1 MKKLLIST
9 FVVLGFF
16 LIRKTEAQE
25 LPRRAILGL
34 QATALSDSLAQ
45 KHGLPHGMLVV
56 SLTPGAT
63 AQQMGIRVGD
73 ILYAVDQQP
82 VHTPQELAAVNQRLR
97 PGKALSIQV
106 LRNGKRKSLRGKA
119 LPRPLVTTPSAKV
132 SYGQVPFRQGLLR
145 TITYAPHTPGRH
157 PAVLFIPGFPCRSI
171 DDYEGTPYSQLIEGW
186 SKLGYVVMMVEKPG
200 LGDNVDT
207 PDCLQ
212 IDLFTEI
219 EAFEQG
225 LLHLRQHPGVNS
237 QEVFVFGHSM
247 GGIIAPVLSQKHDL
261 KGVMVY
267 GSPYRPWFEFA
278 ADMFR
283 FQRPA
288 LGADYIESEK
298 TMRLLHHVLYRY
310 FVLAQHPDT
319 IAAAD
324 PAYKKILEEE
334 FQHKGGDFFWSR
346 DYRYW
351 QQIDQLDLTKAWA
364 ETDERVL
371 AIWGEYDFQV
381 VNADDHKG
389 IVDIVNHYH
398 PGHATFLKLEGTNHS
413 FIKVP
418 GMVEGVK
425 QMQKRDAA
433 YNRTHFNTR
442 LVTETDAWMR
452 QVLQS
457 SPKALPGK

>member
-1 MKKLLIST
+1 MKKFLCSAFLVI
-9 FVVLGFF
+9 GIF
-16 LIRKTEAQE
+16 LITDTQAQE

-34 QATALSDSLAQ
+34 QATPLPDSLSQ
-45 KHGLPHGMLVV
+45 KNGVSKGLLVT

-63 AQQMGIRVGD
+63 AQQMGIIIGD
-73 ILYAVDQQP
+73 IIYAVNQQT
-82 VHTPQELAAVNQRLR
+82 VHTPQDLIALDQHLS
-97 PGKALSIQV
+97 PGKILNVQV
-106 LRNGKRKSLRGKA
+106 LRKGKRKRLQGKA
-119 LPRPLVTTPSAKV
+119 LPRPKITAPSAKV
-132 SYGQVPFRQGLLR
+132 TYGQVPFRQGLLR
-145 TITYAPHTPGRH
+145 TITYAPQTPGKH
-157 PAVLFIPGFPCRSI
+157 PAILFIPGFPCRSI
-171 DDYEGTPYSQLIEGW
+171 DDYENTPYSQLIEGW
-186 SKLGYVVMMVEKPG
+186 SKLGYVVMLVEKPG
-200 LGDNVDT
+200 LGDNLQT

-225 LLHLRQHPGVNS
+225 LLHLKQHPDVNS
-237 QEVFVFGHSM
+237 QELFIFGHSM
-247 GGIIAPVLSQKHDL
+247 GGIIAPVLSQKHAL
-261 KGVMVY
+261 RGVMVY

-288 LGADYIESEK
+288 LGADYIESED

-310 FVLAQHPDT
+310 FVLGQHPDT

-351 QQIDQLDLTKAWA
+351 QQIDQINLTKAWA
-364 ETDERVL
+364 ETDEHVL

-389 IVDIVNHYH
+389 IIEIVNHYH
-398 PGHATFLKLEGTNHS
+398 PGHGTFLELEGTNHS
-413 FIKVP
+413 FITVP

-425 QMQKRDAA
+425 QMQKRDAE

-457 SPKALPGK
+457 TPKALPNK